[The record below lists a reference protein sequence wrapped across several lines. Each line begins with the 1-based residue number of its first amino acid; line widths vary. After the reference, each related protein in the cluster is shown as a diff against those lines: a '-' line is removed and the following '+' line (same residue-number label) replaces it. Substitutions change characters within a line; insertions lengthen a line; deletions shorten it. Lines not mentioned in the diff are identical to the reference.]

1 MAGAGGG
8 GTGEGSNPGHREHRP
23 ETGEGLLQTGQ
34 NIRYWNAKIKMSGV
48 ESSNGGFDC
57 DV

>member
-8 GTGEGSNPGHREHRP
+8 GTGESSNPGHREHRP

-34 NIRYWNAKIKMSGV
+34 NIRYWKVKIMMCGDGN
-48 ESSNGGFDC
+48 NGGCDC